1 MEKRKLG
8 NTGLEVT
15 VVGFGAMTIGGAF
28 GPVDDD
34 ESTAALH
41 AAIDSGMNFIDTS
54 NAYGEGRSESLIG
67 AFLKTRAD
75 RDDILII
82 SKGGNNMVTRKRNFE
97 ASYIARCLDES
108 LQRLGR
114 ETIDLYLLHN
124 PSVDNMQALDS
135 YAVLDKAKADGK
147 IRHWGVS
154 VNTVEECDF
163 AAAQDRPSAMQMEYN
178 VMNQSAA
185 GAFAAAQAAGLG
197 VISRVPLGRGFLS
210 GRIDESKQFSDDDTR
225 KRSLTTENIRKLQV
239 HLDKVKGL
247 AAELGVSPAELAV
260 RFCVSNPNVSCVI
273 PGVRTAE
280 QAKQNAASAVPLPA
294 EIMAQLAS
302 TD

>member
-28 GPVDDD
+28 GPVNDD

-75 RDDILII
+75 RDNILII
-82 SKGGNNMVTRKRNFE
+82 SKGGNNMVTRQRNFE
-97 ASYIARCLDES
+97 ATYIAKCLEES

-124 PSVDNMQALDS
+124 PTVENMKALDS

-154 VNTVEECDF
+154 VNTAEECEF
-163 AAAQDRPSAMQMEYN
+163 AAAQGRPSAMQMEYN

-185 GAFAAAQAAGLG
+185 KAFVAAKAAGLG
-197 VISRVPLGRGFLS
+197 VISRVPIGRGFLS
-210 GRIDESKQFSDDDTR
+210 GRIDESKQFTDDDTR
-225 KRSLTTENIRKLQV
+225 KRALTPENIRKLQT
-239 HLDKVKGL
+239 HLDKVKAL

-280 QAKQNAASAVPLPA
+280 QAKQNAASAKPLPA
-294 EIMAQLAS
+294 GIMAQLVRG
-302 TD
+302 D

>member
-28 GPVDDD
+28 GPVNDD
-34 ESTAALH
+34 ESIAALH

-82 SKGGNNMVTRKRNFE
+82 SKGGNNMVTRQRNFE
-97 ASYIARCLDES
+97 ATYIAKCLEES

-124 PSVDNMQALDS
+124 PSVENMKALDS

-154 VNTVEECDF
+154 VNTVEECEF
-163 AAAQDRPSAMQMEYN
+163 AAAQGRPSAMQMEYN

-185 GAFAAAQAAGLG
+185 KAFAAAKAAGLG

-210 GRIDESKQFSDDDTR
+210 GRIDESKQFTDDDTR
-225 KRSLTTENIRKLQV
+225 KRSLTPENIRKLQT
-239 HLDKVKGL
+239 HLDKVKAL

-280 QAKQNAASAVPLPA
+280 QARQNAASAEPLPA
-294 EIMAQLAS
+294 GIMAQLVRG
-302 TD
+302 D

>member
-15 VVGFGAMTIGGAF
+15 VIGFGAMTIGGAF
-28 GPVDDD
+28 GPVNDDD
-34 ESTAALH
+34 STAALH
-41 AAIDSGMNFIDTS
+41 AAIDAGMNFIDTS

-75 RDDILII
+75 RDNILII
-82 SKGGNNMVTRKRNFE
+82 SKGGNNMVTRQRNFE
-97 ASYIARCLDES
+97 PTYIAKCLEES

-114 ETIDLYLLHN
+114 ETIDVYLLHN
-124 PSVDNMQALDS
+124 PTVENMKALDS

-163 AAAQDRPSAMQMEYN
+163 AAAQGRPSAMQMEYN

-185 GAFAAAQAAGLG
+185 KAFAAAKTAGLG

-225 KRSLTTENIRKLQV
+225 KRALTPENIRKFQT
-239 HLDKVKGL
+239 HLDKVKAL

-280 QAKQNAASAVPLPA
+280 QARQNAASTAPLPA
-294 EIMAQLAS
+294 GIMAQLAKA
-302 TD
+302 D

>member
-28 GPVDDD
+28 GPVDDN

-67 AFLKTRAD
+67 SFLKTRAD

-97 ASYIARCLDES
+97 ANYIAQCLDES

-163 AAAQDRPSAMQMEYN
+163 AVSQGRPSAMQMEYN

-185 GAFAAAQAAGLG
+185 GAFAAAQRAGLG

-210 GRIDESKQFSDDDTR
+210 GQIDESKQFSDDDTR
-225 KRSLTTENIRKLQV
+225 KRSLTPENIRKFQV

-247 AAELGVSPAELAV
+247 SAQLGVSPAELAV
-260 RFCVSNPNVSCVI
+260 RFCASNPNVSCVI

-280 QAKQNAASAVPLPA
+280 QAKQNAASAEPLPA
-294 EIMAQLAS
+294 EVMAQLAQS
-302 TD
+302 G

>member
-28 GPVDDD
+28 GPVDDGQ
-34 ESTAALH
+34 STAALH

-67 AFLKTRAD
+67 AFLKSRSD

-97 ASYIARCLDES
+97 ANYIAQCLDES

-154 VNTVEECDF
+154 VNTVEECEF
-163 AAAQDRPSAMQMEYN
+163 AAAQDRPSALQMEYN
-178 VMNQSAA
+178 VMNQAA
-185 GAFAAAQAAGLG
+185 EDAFGAAQAAGLG

-210 GRIDESKQFSDDDTR
+210 GSIDESKQFSDDDSR
-225 KRSLTTENIRKLQV
+225 KRSLTPENIRKFQV
-239 HLDKVKGL
+239 HLDKVKRL
-247 AAELGVSPAELAV
+247 ATELGVSPAELAV

-280 QAKQNAASAVPLPA
+280 QAKQNAASAEPLPA
-294 EIMAQLAS
+294 DVMAQLAQGS
-302 TD
+302 

>member
-28 GPVDDD
+28 GPVNDD

-54 NAYGEGRSESLIG
+54 NAYGEGRSELLIG

-97 ASYIARCLDES
+97 ASYIAQCLDES

-114 ETIDLYLLHN
+114 EAIDLYLLHN

-154 VNTVEECDF
+154 VNTVEECAF
-163 AAAQDRPSAMQMEYN
+163 AAAQNRPSAMQMEYN

-210 GRIDESKQFSDDDTR
+210 GRIDQSKQFTDDDTR
-225 KRSLTTENIRKLQV
+225 KRSLTPENIRKFQV

-247 AAELGVSPAELAV
+247 ATELGVSPAELAV
-260 RFCVSNPNVSCVI
+260 RFCVSNPSVSCVI

-280 QAKQNAASAVPLPA
+280 QAKQNAASAERLPA
-294 EIMAQLAS
+294 EVVAQLVG

>member
-15 VVGFGAMTIGGAF
+15 VIGFGAMTIGGAF
-28 GPVDDD
+28 GPVNDDD
-34 ESTAALH
+34 STAALH
-41 AAIDSGMNFIDTS
+41 AAIDAGMNFIDTS

-75 RDDILII
+75 RDNILII
-82 SKGGNNMVTRKRNFE
+82 SKGGNNMVTRQRNFE
-97 ASYIARCLDES
+97 PTYIAKCLEES

-114 ETIDLYLLHN
+114 ETIDMYLLHN
-124 PSVDNMQALDS
+124 PTVENMKALDS

-163 AAAQDRPSAMQMEYN
+163 AAAQGRPSAMQMEYN

-185 GAFAAAQAAGLG
+185 KAFAAAKTAGLG

-225 KRSLTTENIRKLQV
+225 KRALTPENIRKFQT
-239 HLDKVKGL
+239 HLDKVKAL

-280 QAKQNAASAVPLPA
+280 QARQNAASTAPLPA
-294 EIMAQLAS
+294 GIMAQLAKA
-302 TD
+302 D

>member
-28 GPVDDD
+28 GPVDDAQ
-34 ESTAALH
+34 STAALH

-67 AFLKTRAD
+67 DFLKSRSD

-82 SKGGNNMVTRKRNFE
+82 TKGGNNMVTRTRNFE
-97 ASYIARCLDES
+97 ANYIAQCLEES

-135 YAVLDKAKADGK
+135 YAILDKAKADGK

-154 VNTVEECDF
+154 VNTVEECEF
-163 AAAQDRPSAMQMEYN
+163 AAAQNRPSALQMEYN
-178 VMNQSAA
+178 VMNQSAS

-210 GRIDESKQFSDDDTR
+210 GSIDESKQFSDDDSR
-225 KRSLTTENIRKLQV
+225 KRSLTPENIRKFQV
-239 HLDKVKGL
+239 HLNKVKQL
-247 AAELGVSPAELAV
+247 AGELGVSPAELAV

-280 QAKQNAASAVPLPA
+280 QAKQNAASAEPLPA
-294 EIMAQLAS
+294 EVLAQLAQA
-302 TD
+302 D

>member
-1 MEKRKLG
+1 MQKRKLG

-34 ESTAALH
+34 VSTAALH
-41 AAIDSGMNFIDTS
+41 AAIDSGMNFIDSS

-97 ASYIARCLDES
+97 ANYIAQCLDES

-154 VNTVEECDF
+154 VNSVEECDF
-163 AAAQDRPSAMQMEYN
+163 AAVQGRPSAMQMEYN

-185 GAFAAAQAAGLG
+185 AAFAAAQAAGLG
-197 VISRVPLGRGFLS
+197 VISRVPLARGFLS
-210 GRIDESKQFSDDDTR
+210 GRIDESKQFTDDDTR
-225 KRSLTTENIRKLQV
+225 KRSLTPENIRKLQV
-239 HLDKVKGL
+239 PLDQVKRL
-247 AAELGVSPAELAV
+247 STELGVSPAELAV
-260 RFCVSNPNVSCVI
+260 RFCVSNPSVSCVI

-280 QAKQNAASAVPLPA
+280 QAKQNAASAEPLPA
-294 EIMAQLAS
+294 EIMAQLVG